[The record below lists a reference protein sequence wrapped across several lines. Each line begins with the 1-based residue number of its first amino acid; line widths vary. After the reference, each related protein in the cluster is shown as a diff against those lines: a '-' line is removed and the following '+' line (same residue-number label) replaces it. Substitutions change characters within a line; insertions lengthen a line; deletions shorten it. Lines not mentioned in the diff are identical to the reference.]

1 MAKIINSFSKRL
13 SINVLLINSILFVLA
28 IVVAAVSSHKLIS
41 EEAAK
46 SSANMLS
53 SVNNQVQTTL
63 SDVESAVRNLAWIA
77 VENPNDEKGLYEI
90 TRKMVECNP
99 NIVGSAIA
107 FRDGYH
113 NGDHF
118 FSPYSFLNE
127 ETHQVESRQLG
138 NDQYDYFQMEWYL
151 KPSVTGKPQWSEPYY
166 DEGGGQQYMSTYS
179 YPIMDNEGNVI
190 AVVTADIN
198 LGWLSD
204 LVSQIKPYK
213 NSFMVI
219 VTSSGSFVAT
229 DLVES
234 YKEISLMSLA
244 GSTGNEDLIGISK
257 SMMNGE
263 KGMKRYTYGGEPSFA
278 VYGPME
284 NGWSAA
290 ISCRYKEVLARTS
303 QMHLIL
309 ILIGTIGLFLM
320 FIICYYT
327 VKRLTHPLV
336 EFSEAAKSIAQGN
349 FNTKLPVIRHDDEIG
364 NLRNSFDHMQGSLFR
379 YIEELKRTT
388 ATKERFESELSIA
401 RQIQMHMVPGK
412 FPKNDDYDLYAMLQP
427 AREIGGDLY
436 DFFTKGHKLFFSVG
450 DVSGKGVPASLFMA
464 ITRSAFR
471 FIAGL
476 GNPIDKIMGQINN
489 AVSNGNDSGM
499 FVTMFAG
506 CLDLDTG
513 ELQYC
518 NAGHNN
524 IIVKEPEGNAFF
536 LDQKPNLAIGVFEDF
551 TYQKQQISLK
561 KGSQLILYTDGVTEA
576 EAADQSQF
584 GEQALLSWAQG
595 LTLDKDSENAVGDL
609 YAEVK
614 KFTGDNEQNDDIT
627 IMVIS
632 L

>member
-1 MAKIINSFSKRL
+1 MAKTNKSFPKRL
-13 SINVLLINSILFVLA
+13 SINVLLINSVLFVLA
-28 IVVAAVSSHKLIS
+28 IIVAAVSSHKLIS

-53 SVNNQVQTTL
+53 SVTNQIQTTL

-77 VENPNDEKGLYEI
+77 VENPNDEKELYAI
-90 TRKMVECNP
+90 TRKMVESNP
-99 NIVGSAIA
+99 TIVGSAIA
-107 FRDGYH
+107 FREGYH
-113 NGDHF
+113 NGERY
-118 FSPYSFLNE
+118 FSPYSFRNE
-127 ETHQVESRQLG
+127 ETHLVESRQLG
-138 NDQYDYFQMEWYL
+138 NDQYDYFKMEWYL

-166 DEGGGQQYMSTYS
+166 DDGGGQQYMSTYS
-179 YPIMDNEGNVI
+179 YPIMDNRGNVI

-204 LVSQIKPYK
+204 LVTKIKPYR
-213 NSFMVI
+213 NSYMII
-219 VTSSGSFVAT
+219 VTSSGSLVAT
-229 DLVES
+229 DLVDS
-234 YKEISLMSLA
+234 YKETTLMSLA
-244 GSTGNEDLIGISK
+244 GSTGNEDLIGICK
-257 SMMNGE
+257 SMLNSE
-263 KGMKRYTYGGEPSFA
+263 KGMKRYNYGGEPSFA
-278 VYGPME
+278 VYGPLQ

-327 VKRLTHPLV
+327 VKHLTHPLV
-336 EFSEAAKSIAQGN
+336 EFSEAAQSIAQGN
-349 FNTKLPVIRHDDEIG
+349 FNTDLPIIKYEDEIG
-364 NLRNSFDHMQGSLFR
+364 NLRNSFDHMQKSLFK
-379 YIEELKRTT
+379 YIEELKKTT
-388 ATKERFESELSIA
+388 ATKERFESELNIA
-401 RQIQMHMVPGK
+401 RNIQMHMVPSK
-412 FPKNDDYDLYAMLQP
+412 FPKNDDYNLHAMLQP

-436 DFFTKGHKLFFSVG
+436 DFFTKERKLFFSVG

-471 FIAGL
+471 FIAGM
-476 GNPIDKIMGQINN
+476 GIPIDEVMYQINN

-524 IIVKEPEGNAFF
+524 IVIKEPDGSARF
-536 LDQKPNLAIGVFEDF
+536 LDQKPNLAIGVFDNF
-551 TYQKQQISLK
+551 PYQRQQISLK
-561 KGSQLILYTDGVTEA
+561 KGSRLILYTDGVTEA

-584 GEQALLSWAQG
+584 GDRALLTWASG
-595 LTLDKDSENAVGDL
+595 LSPEKDSENAVGDL

-614 KFTGDNEQNDDIT
+614 RFTGGNEQNDDIT
-627 IMVIS
+627 IMIID